1 MTNVFSSQKIIAFA
15 LLHSELQGQICLL
28 LQVAKMPQVT
38 EPEGI
43 LSSGRNL
50 ESKFLGTQYLLWVER
65 SP

>member
-1 MTNVFSSQKIIAFA
+1 MTNVLSLQKTIAFA

-50 ESKFLGTQYLLWVER
+50 EHKSVGSQYPL
-65 SP
+65 